1 MHTNRCRRYANSLS
15 WVRCPARPS
24 TKPINLRVPAAFSR
38 AKTARVL
45 GIDVQS
51 ELLDIADKVI
61 E

>member
-1 MHTNRCRRYANSLS
+1 
-15 WVRCPARPS
+15 VRCPARPS